1 MIYKVAVIGSGI
13 SGLGASWALAK
24 HHNVTLFEKNSRLG
38 GHANTVTLDIEGG
51 IPVDTGFIVYN
62 QQNYPYLTDFF
73 DFLRVNTQKSNMSF
87 SVSLDNRDFEYSSN
101 LLDLVFDKKKWFS
114 PRYRNLF
121 FGLMKFYTSSLNS
134 AYYDESTSLH
144 DYLKTRQF
152 NEQFIRDHIIPM
164 CSAIWSCDF
173 TSVMNSPAASF
184 VSFFSNHQLAK
195 LFGRPQWRTVS
206 GGSKEYIVK
215 ILEDSNN
222 LAVKTN
228 MDIETVQRNEK
239 GITLCF
245 KNGEQRNFD
254 KLIFATHFDEALNL
268 LQNPTY
274 REREILSGINYS
286 RNLAV
291 LHEDDNEMPMR
302 KSTWSAWNFIDS
314 CRDSFD
320 NVRVS
325 YWMNKLQNLPT
336 KRQLFVT
343 LNPQSELKKIHYET
357 HYRHPIFDV
366 YANEIKS
373 KSIEIQGKNN
383 TWFCSACLGD
393 GFHEDGLQAGLWVA
407 KQIIDKLPLTRNKT
421 FNRLPMSYQKNY

>member
-13 SGLGASWALAK
+13 SGLSASWALAK

-38 GHANTVTLDIEGG
+38 GHANTVTLDIDGG
-51 IPVDTGFIVYN
+51 LPVDTGFIVYN
-62 QQNYPYLTDFF
+62 EKNYPYLTDFF
-73 DFLRVNTQKSNMSF
+73 DVLHVNTQKSNMSF
-87 SVSLDNRDFEYSSN
+87 SVSLDGRDFEYSSN
-101 LLDLVFDKKKWFS
+101 LIDLVFDKKKWFS

-121 FGLMKFYTSSLNS
+121 FGLMKFYTSSLDS
-134 AYYDESTSLH
+134 AHHDASTSLY

-152 NEQFIRDHIIPM
+152 NDQFIRDHIIPM

-173 TSVMNSPAASF
+173 DSVINSPAASF

-195 LFGRPQWRTVS
+195 LFGRPKWRTVS
-206 GGSKEYIVK
+206 GGSQEYIVK
-215 ILEDSNN
+215 ILEDSDN

-228 MDIETVQRNEK
+228 IDLETVQRDEK

-245 KNGEQRNFD
+245 KNGERKSFD

-268 LQNPTY
+268 LQNPS
-274 REREILSGINYS
+274 RKEKEILSGINYS
-286 RNLAV
+286 GNLAV
-291 LHEDDNEMPMR
+291 LHEDDKEMPLR
-302 KSTWSAWNFIDS
+302 RSTWSAWNFIGS
-314 CRDSFD
+314 CSDSFD
-320 NVRVS
+320 KVRVS

-357 HYRHPIFDV
+357 HYQHPIFDI
-366 YANEIKS
+366 YANRIKNE
-373 KSIEIQGKNN
+373 SIEIQGKNN

-407 KQIIDKLPLTRNKT
+407 KQISNKLPLVRNKK
-421 FNRLPMSYQKNY
+421 FNRLPTSYQNNF